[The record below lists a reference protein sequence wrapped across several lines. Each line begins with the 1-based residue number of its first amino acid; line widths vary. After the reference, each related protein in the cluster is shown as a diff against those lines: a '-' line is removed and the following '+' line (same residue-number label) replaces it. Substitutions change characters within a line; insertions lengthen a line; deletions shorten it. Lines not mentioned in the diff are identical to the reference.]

1 MSALMIEMKIKN
13 NKMMKQKHRNQKIIL
28 TLIDWFLQE
37 FYFKKNIRFIQEVHK
52 ELKIGNLKFKRDLII
67 FIKIYKAK
75 R

>member
-37 FYFKKNIRFIQEVHK
+37 FYFRKNIRFIQEVHK

>member
-1 MSALMIEMKIKN
+1 MLALMIEMKIKN
-13 NKMMKQKHRNQKIIL
+13 NKMMKQKHLNQKIIL

-37 FYFKKNIRFIQEVHK
+37 FYFRKNIRFIQEVHK

-67 FIKIYKAK
+67 FIKIYKTK

>member
-1 MSALMIEMKIKN
+1 MLALMIEMKIKN

-67 FIKIYKAK
+67 YIKIYKTK

>member
-1 MSALMIEMKIKN
+1 MSALMIEMKIKI
-13 NKMMKQKHRNQKIIL
+13 NKKMKQKHRNQKIIL

-37 FYFKKNIRFIQEVHK
+37 FYFRKNIRFIQEVHK
-52 ELKIGNLKFKRDLII
+52 ELKIGNLKFKQNLII

>member
-37 FYFKKNIRFIQEVHK
+37 FYFRKNIRFIQEVHK

-67 FIKIYKAK
+67 FIKIYKTK

>member
-67 FIKIYKAK
+67 FIKIYKTK

>member
-1 MSALMIEMKIKN
+1 MLALMIEMKIKN

-37 FYFKKNIRFIQEVHK
+37 FYFRKNIRFIQEVHK

-67 FIKIYKAK
+67 FIKIYKTK

>member
-37 FYFKKNIRFIQEVHK
+37 FYFRKNIRFIQEVHK

-67 FIKIYKAK
+67 YIKIYKTK

>member
-1 MSALMIEMKIKN
+1 MLALMIEMKIKN

-67 FIKIYKAK
+67 YIKIYKAK

>member
-67 FIKIYKAK
+67 YIKIYKTK